1 MRCDRQ
7 IRNRKPRRANDP
19 QSIMKKNLSA
29 TLGGRSFTIDEDA
42 YFALDAYIEGI
53 RSHYAPEDPDGEIVS
68 DFESRIAD
76 LFADEI
82 RQQGPG
88 ATITIG
94 AVRRTIER
102 VGSLDRLFDDEE
114 QQPVEEEPLA
124 DEPTGTDTSAP
135 ETEQRRIPNPPIP
148 PTGMEGPRPRHIYY
162 RSTVDRWL
170 GGVLG
175 GLGEYLGMDAL
186 LFRLTFILLLFTPV
200 APAIIIVYLAMALFV
215 PQAKTVT
222 QRLELHG
229 KPVSP
234 STIWQDIDETI
245 TKSEAEGKESGD
257 RKSAFPRPS
266 DFLSPG
272 WRKGLL
278 WTGSILLILGL
289 FVAMGGVITGLA
301 DGDLF
306 QYDFFHDGEYFR
318 STAAGLL
325 FSIAGGL
332 VALPFTALMIYVLG
346 VIPIGMI
353 LRSKHS
359 STTVKTVSIALWV
372 IILLALWHII
382 F

>member
-1 MRCDRQ
+1 
-7 IRNRKPRRANDP
+7 
-19 QSIMKKNLSA
+19 MKKNLSV

-42 YFALDAYIEGI
+42 YFALNAYIEGI

-88 ATITIG
+88 ATITID

-114 QQPVEEEPLA
+114 EQHPIEEEMPTA
-124 DEPTGTDTSAP
+124 DEPIHYDTAAP
-135 ETEQRRIPNPPIP
+135 ETETEQRRNPTPPIP
-148 PTGMEGPRPRHIYY
+148 PTAMEGPRPRHIYY

-200 APAIIIVYLAMALFV
+200 APAIILVYLAMTIFV

-245 TKSEAEGKESGD
+245 TKSEAEGKEPGELKSSFPAPPTSSPPPGARDYSGQ
-257 RKSAFPRPS
+257 APFC
-266 DFLSPG
+266 LSWDSSSP
-272 WRKGLL
+272 WEESSQVSP
-278 WTGSILLILGL
+278 TGIS
-289 FVAMGGVITGLA
+289 
-301 DGDLF
+301 
-306 QYDFFHDGEYFR
+306 
-318 STAAGLL
+318 
-325 FSIAGGL
+325 
-332 VALPFTALMIYVLG
+332 
-346 VIPIGMI
+346 
-353 LRSKHS
+353 S
-359 STTVKTVSIALWV
+359 STTSSTTGSTSAAQRPGYSFPSLVVLPPYRSPPC
-372 IILLALWHII
+372 
-382 F
+382 

>member
-1 MRCDRQ
+1 
-7 IRNRKPRRANDP
+7 
-19 QSIMKKNLSA
+19 MKKNLSV
-29 TLGGRSFTIDEDA
+29 TLGGRFFTIDEDA

-88 ATITIG
+88 STITID

-102 VGSLDRLFDDEE
+102 VGSLDRLFDNEE
-114 QQPVEEEPLA
+114 QEPIEEEQLA
-124 DEPTGTDTSAP
+124 DETTRTDTFAP
-135 ETEQRRIPNPPIP
+135 DTEAEQTKIPTPPIP
-148 PTGMEGPRPRHIYY
+148 PTGIEGPRPRHIYY

-200 APAIIIVYLAMALFV
+200 APAIILVYLAMTIFV

-272 WRKGLL
+272 WRKGLI

-332 VALPFTALMIYVLG
+332 AALPIAALLIYVVG

>member
-1 MRCDRQ
+1 
-7 IRNRKPRRANDP
+7 
-19 QSIMKKNLSA
+19 MKKNLSV

-82 RQQGPG
+82 LQQGPG
-88 ATITIG
+88 ATVTID

-102 VGSLDRLFDDEE
+102 VGSLDRLFDDDDQE
-114 QQPVEEEPLA
+114 PIEEELTA
-124 DEPTGTDTSAP
+124 DDEPIHSDTPTP
-135 ETEQRRIPNPPIP
+135 EAEQRRIPTPPIP
-148 PTGMEGPRPRHIYY
+148 PAGMEGPRPRHIYY

-170 GGVLG
+170 CGVLG

-215 PQAKTVT
+215 PKAKTVT

-257 RKSAFPRPS
+257 RRSTFPRPS
-266 DFLSPG
+266 DFLSPA

-278 WTGSILLILGL
+278 WTGVILLVIGIC
-289 FVAMGGVITGLA
+289 VAMVGVIAGLA

-306 QYDFFHDGEYFR
+306 QYDFFHDGEYFIG
-318 STAAGLL
+318 TAAGIL
-325 FSIAGGL
+325 FTIAMCFA
-332 VALPFTALMIYVLG
+332 ALPIATLLIYVIG

-359 STTVKTVSIALWV
+359 STTVKAVSIALWV
-372 IILLALWHII
+372 IILLSLWHII

>member
-1 MRCDRQ
+1 
-7 IRNRKPRRANDP
+7 
-19 QSIMKKNLSA
+19 MKKNLSV

-42 YFALDAYIEGI
+42 YYALDAYIEGI

-88 ATITIG
+88 ATITID

-114 QQPVEEEPLA
+114 EQQPIEEESLA
-124 DEPTGTDTSAP
+124 DEPTRTDTSAT
-135 ETEQRRIPNPPIP
+135 ETEQRKIPTPPVPPI
-148 PTGMEGPRPRHIYY
+148 GMEGPRPRHIYY

-186 LFRLTFILLLFTPV
+186 LFRLTFILLLFTPA
-200 APAIIIVYLAMALFV
+200 APAIILVYLAMTLFV

-318 STAAGLL
+318 STGAGLL

-332 VALPFTALMIYVLG
+332 VALPIAALLIYVVG

-359 STTVKTVSIALWV
+359 NTTVKTVSIALWV

>member
-1 MRCDRQ
+1 
-7 IRNRKPRRANDP
+7 
-19 QSIMKKNLSA
+19 MKKNLSV
-29 TLGGRSFTIDEDA
+29 TLGGRFFTIDEDA

-53 RSHYAPEDPDGEIVS
+53 RSHYATEDPDGEIVS

-76 LFADEI
+76 LFAEEI

-88 ATITIG
+88 STITID

-114 QQPVEEEPLA
+114 QEPIEEELPA
-124 DEPTGTDTSAP
+124 DDEPSRADTSAP
-135 ETEQRRIPNPPIP
+135 ETETEQRRIPTPPIP

-200 APAIIIVYLAMALFV
+200 APAIILVYLAMALFV
-215 PQAKTVT
+215 PKAKTVT

-245 TKSEAEGKESGD
+245 TKSEAEGKESSD

-278 WTGSILLILGL
+278 WTGVILLVISIL
-289 FVAMGGVITGLA
+289 FAMCGVIAGLSE
-301 DGDLF
+301 GDLF
-306 QYDFFHDGEYFR
+306 QYDFFHDGAYFI
-318 STAAGLL
+318 SSEAGILL
-325 FSIAGGL
+325 TIAMSFA
-332 VALPFTALMIYVLG
+332 ALPIAALLIYVIG

-359 STTVKTVSIALWV
+359 STTVKAVSIVLWV
-372 IILLALWHII
+372 IILLSLWHII

>member
-1 MRCDRQ
+1 
-7 IRNRKPRRANDP
+7 
-19 QSIMKKNLSA
+19 MKKNLSV

-88 ATITIG
+88 ATITID

-114 QQPVEEEPLA
+114 EQLA
-124 DEPTGTDTSAP
+124 DETTRTDTFAP
-135 ETEQRRIPNPPIP
+135 DTEAEQRRIPTPPIP
-148 PTGMEGPRPRHIYY
+148 PTGIEGPRPRHIYY

-200 APAIIIVYLAMALFV
+200 APAIILVYLAMAIFV

-245 TKSEAEGKESGD
+245 TKSEAEGKEPGD

-332 VALPFTALMIYVLG
+332 AALPIAALLIYVVG